1 MMTSNSSPST
11 WCYLSCLHTA
21 MFLVLSTTFHTPILV
36 SCSKIDIRNY
46 NEHCASIVP
55 ESTPHDVPESTTIPF
70 AAEQGGYFLGGED
83 ILNHPNSSLNHYPS
97 SNRRELFIHTHS
109 VYSTVAAD
117 VYKVEASLIL
127 QTSDMAFYMYDD
139 TSPRGPLSF
148 EVEGFWSTS
157 TGKLCMVGSGST
169 SSEEGKHHV
178 LPALLKLDGVRDSS
192 TIRTLVGGTLESLST
207 AGDSGYFKPISLL
220 MIPQNHYEYTEVGK
234 PLDHVCTGG
243 IAVPKSSSLSLK
255 LSTPICNAFSRWDTV
270 YKLEYSSGCNSTSS
284 CNPFGEG
291 AGYSPQIMS
300 LKVIQ
305 CLEDKRSLRF
315 LIEFPNSSYADYYSP
330 FTPNTTLVAE
340 GSWDVNKNQLCVVGC
355 RIFNSA
361 NSLKKSHI
369 EDCSVRL
376 SFRFPAVWSIG
387 NTSGTVG
394 HIWSHKRENDPGYFN
409 TIMFRSYANAV
420 VGIPGSK
427 YEYTVVDK
435 ARKSCTEKQ
444 PRKSKGKRHPDANS
458 NDMNFDMV
466 VRNFKRRRVGWGH
479 SEPIAVGDQIV
490 RRNRYVM
497 SSSSRAA
504 YSPVEGKTN
513 HSIPLKISYSMSF
526 PLNDQSTYVEV
537 LSEGI
542 YDAETGKLCMVGCR
556 YLDSNNRTSDND
568 SMDCNILI
576 NVQFPP
582 VDSNDYIQGTIEST
596 GEKNDPLHFE
606 PLSFYAVSYYRQ
618 HSKESIWRMD
628 LEIIMSLISN
638 TLVCVFVGYQILYV
652 KKHPAVFPF
661 ISLIMLA
668 VLALGCVIPL
678 MLNFEALFEP
688 RDRLTTFFRRSGG
701 WVEANEVIV
710 RVIMMVAFL
719 LQFRLLQLVWSA
731 RSADVKQKAFLA
743 AEMRTLYLCLP
754 LYISG
759 GLIAVYVN
767 WRGNTVDEG
776 TGYTYSST
784 YQGSLWVDLRSYGGL
799 VLDGFLFP
807 QILLNIFHNSAENAL
822 SRFFYLGNTFVRLL
836 PHAYDLYRAHFYVED
851 FDGSYMYADPGG
863 DYFSTAWDVIIPLV
877 TLLFAAVVYLQQR
890 FGGRCFMPKR
900 LKKPEGYEKV
910 PVASDQ
916 A

>member
-1 MMTSNSSPST
+1 MMTNNSSPST
-11 WCYLSCLHTA
+11 WCFLSWLHTA
-21 MFLVLSTTFHTPILV
+21 MFLVLSTTFYTPILV
-36 SCSKIDIRNY
+36 SSKIDTRNY
-46 NEHCASIVP
+46 NKLCASVVP
-55 ESTPHDVPESTTIPF
+55 ESTPNDVTEFTTIPF
-70 AAEQGGYFLGGED
+70 AAEQGGYVLDGED
-83 ILNHPNSSLNHYPS
+83 IMNHPNSSRNHYPS
-97 SNRRELFIHTHS
+97 SNRRELFIHTHN
-109 VYSTVAAD
+109 VYSTDADD

-127 QTSDMAFYMYDD
+127 QTSDMAFYMYND
-139 TSPRGPLSF
+139 TSPWGPLSF
-148 EVEGFWSTS
+148 EVEGFWSRS

-169 SSEEGKHHV
+169 SSKEGKHHV

-192 TIRTLVGGTLESLST
+192 TITSLVGGTLESLST
-207 AGDSGYFKPISLL
+207 SGDSGYFKPISLL

-234 PLDHVCTGG
+234 PLDHVCAGG
-243 IAVPKSSSLSLK
+243 VAVPKSSSLSLK
-255 LSTPICNAFSRWDTV
+255 LSTPICDAFSRWDTA

-284 CNPFGEG
+284 CGPFGEG
-291 AGYSPQIMS
+291 AGYSPQIMF
-300 LKVIQ
+300 LKLIQ
-305 CLEDKRSLRF
+305 CLEDIRRMRF
-315 LIEFPNSSYADYYSP
+315 LIEFSNSSYADYYRP
-330 FTPNTTLVAE
+330 FNPNTTLVAE
-340 GSWDVNKNQLCVVGC
+340 ASWDVSKNQLCVVGC

-361 NSLKKSHI
+361 SSLKKSRI

-387 NTSGTVG
+387 HTGGTEG
-394 HIWSHKRENDPGYFN
+394 HIWSNKRENDPGYFN
-409 TIMFRSYANAV
+409 TIMFRSYGNAA

-458 NDMNFDMV
+458 NDMNFEMA
-466 VRNFKRRRVGWGH
+466 VRNSKRRRIGWGR
-479 SEPIAVGDQIV
+479 SEPIAVGDQIF
-490 RRNRYVM
+490 RRNDFVISQ
-497 SSSSRAA
+497 SSGAA
-504 YSPVEGKTN
+504 YSPVKGKTN
-513 HSIPLKISYSMSF
+513 QSIPLKISYSMSF
-526 PLNDQSTYVEV
+526 PLNESTYVEV
-537 LSEGI
+537 FSEGI

-556 YLDSNNRTSDND
+556 YNRTSDND

-606 PLSFYAVSYYRQ
+606 PLSFSAVSYYRQ
-618 HSKESIWRMD
+618 HSRESIWRMD

-668 VLALGCVIPL
+668 VLALGCMIPL
-678 MLNFEALFEP
+678 MLNFEALFV
-688 RDRLTTFFRRSGG
+688 RKDSLTTAFRRSGG

-731 RSADVKQKAFLA
+731 RSADGKQKAFLA

-767 WRGNTVDEG
+767 WRGTKVDEA
-776 TGYTYSST
+776 TGYTYSSS
-784 YQGSLWVDLRSYGGL
+784 YQRSLWADLRSYGGL

-851 FDGSYMYADPGG
+851 FDGSYMYADPAG

-900 LKKPEGYEKV
+900 LKEPEGYEKV
-910 PVASDQ
+910 AVASDH

>member
-1 MMTSNSSPST
+1 MTSNSAPST
-11 WCYLSCLHTA
+11 WCYLSWLHTA
-21 MFLVLSTTFHTPILV
+21 MFLVLSTTFYTPILV
-36 SCSKIDIRNY
+36 SSKIDIRNY
-46 NEHCASIVP
+46 NKHCASVVP
-55 ESTPHDVPESTTIPF
+55 ESTPNDVPEFTTIPF

-83 ILNHPNSSLNHYPS
+83 ILNHPNSSRNYYPS
-97 SNRRELFIHTHS
+97 SSRRELFIHTHN
-109 VYSTVAAD
+109 VYSTDADD

-127 QTSDMAFYMYDD
+127 KTSDMAFYMYDD

-148 EVEGFWSTS
+148 EVEGFWSGS
-157 TGKLCMVGSGST
+157 TGKLCMVGSGSS
-169 SSEEGKHHV
+169 SSEKGKHHV

-192 TIRTLVGGTLESLST
+192 NISSLIGGTLESLST

-234 PLDHVCTGG
+234 ALDHVCTGG
-243 IAVPKSSSLSLK
+243 VAVPKSLSQSLK
-255 LSTPICNAFSRWDTV
+255 LSTPICNAFSPWDIA

-291 AGYSPQIMS
+291 AGYLPQIMS

-305 CLEDKRSLRF
+305 CLEDIRRLRF
-315 LIEFPNSSYADYYSP
+315 QIEFSNSSYADYYYRP
-330 FTPNTTLVAE
+330 FNPNTTLVAE
-340 GSWDVNKNQLCVVGC
+340 ASWDVNKNQLCVVGC
-355 RIFNSA
+355 RIFNPA
-361 NSLKKSHI
+361 NSLKKSRI

-376 SFRFPAVWSIG
+376 SFRFPSVWSIG
-387 NTSGTVG
+387 HTSGTVG
-394 HIWSHKRENDPGYFN
+394 HIWSHKRENDPGYFK
-409 TIMFRSYANAV
+409 TIMFRSDENAA

-458 NDMNFDMV
+458 NDMRFDMA
-466 VRNFKRRRVGWGH
+466 VRNSKRRRIGWGR
-479 SEPIAVGDQIV
+479 SEPIAVGDQIS
-490 RRNRYVM
+490 RRDHFVI
-497 SSSSRAA
+497 SSSSGAA
-504 YSPVEGKTN
+504 YSPVKGETN
-513 HSIPLKISYSMSF
+513 NSVPLNISYSMSF
-526 PLNDQSTYVEV
+526 PLKEYSSHVEV
-537 LSEGI
+537 FSEGI

-556 YLDSNNRTSDND
+556 YLDSNNRTSDID
-568 SMDCNILI
+568 SMDCKILI

-582 VDSNDYIQGTIEST
+582 VDSNDHIQGTIEST
-596 GEKNDPLHFE
+596 GKKNDPLYFE
-606 PLSFYAVSYYRQ
+606 PLSFSAVSYYRQ
-618 HSKESIWRMD
+618 HSRESIWRMD
-628 LEIIMSLISN
+628 LEIVMSLISN
-638 TLVCVFVGYQILYV
+638 TLVCVFVGCQILYV

-668 VLALGCVIPL
+668 VLALGCMIPL
-678 MLNFEALFEP
+678 MLNFEALFVP
-688 RDRLTTFFRRSGG
+688 KDSLATAYRRNGG

-731 RSADVKQKAFLA
+731 RSADGKQKAFLA

-754 LYISG
+754 LYICG

-767 WRGNTVDEG
+767 SRGNKADEA
-776 TGYTYSST
+776 TGYAYSSS
-784 YQGSLWVDLRSYGGL
+784 YQRSLWADLRSYGGL

-807 QILLNIFHNSAENAL
+807 QILLNIFHNKAENAL
-822 SRFFYLGNTFVRLL
+822 SRFFYVGNTFVRLL

-851 FDGSYMYADPGG
+851 FDGSYMYAEPGG

-900 LKKPEGYEKV
+900 LQETEGYEKV
-910 PVASDQ
+910 PVASDH